1 MILRIKTPNGIVG
14 SVYYAYPS
22 TILADLEQC
31 ISQITKYKH
40 GEQTVFFHGHKLE
53 LSMSMEQL
61 GLHDGDEVL
70 VYPQNP
76 IDTRSTTM
84 IPSHSIG
91 LYEGMYL
98 RHDRTNETNVNTS
111 IHTTTESSIDDN
123 PLHSSHVFKNM
134 AQLYYVQLLLNGE
147 KSKFLINSGS
157 TFSFVSKL
165 CAERCGLIDISKSEP
180 QNDDTN
186 AMSSSVKVMAGIMTI
201 GKLDFPIKLFMKD
214 ELEFADVDVG
224 LGYLLLKALEAR
236 IDFKRNIL
244 DVCDQHVPLLS
255 ISVDSIFPESPRIDS
270 TKSVDGNTKTTLD
283 TVINDEASSSC
294 ENETMSESNLN
305 HTNVIENRH
314 NEEENASTLVN
325 NDNHINSGIFVRI
338 P

>member
-1 MILRIKTPNGIVG
+1 
-14 SVYYAYPS
+14 
-22 TILADLEQC
+22 
-31 ISQITKYKH
+31 
-40 GEQTVFFHGHKLE
+40 
-53 LSMSMEQL
+53 
-61 GLHDGDEVL
+61 
-70 VYPQNP
+70 
-76 IDTRSTTM
+76 
-84 IPSHSIG
+84 
-91 LYEGMYL
+91 
-98 RHDRTNETNVNTS
+98 
-111 IHTTTESSIDDN
+111 
-123 PLHSSHVFKNM
+123 
-134 AQLYYVQLLLNGE
+134 
-147 KSKFLINSGS
+147 
-157 TFSFVSKL
+157 
-165 CAERCGLIDISKSEP
+165 
-180 QNDDTN
+180 
-186 AMSSSVKVMAGIMTI
+186 MSSSVKVMAGIMTI

-294 ENETMSESNLN
+294 KNEAMSESNLN